1 MRTVESVGA
10 TRATFARTA
19 RNAGDVP
26 TISEFYRVAFRRKL
40 YTTLE
45 ELQADLDAWPFA

>member
-40 YTTLE
+40 YTTLVGRVR
-45 ELQADLDAWPFA
+45 ARDSSSY